1 MFRFERVTRSDDHTA
16 CAPERAARCGIGTW
30 LLLAVLLFAHVV
42 SAANDVP
49 VRLSGR
55 SMGTTWQV
63 TLADAPQD
71 RDALQREIETEL
83 QRLVDQMSTWEPD
96 SDLSRFNR
104 SVGEWRTLPSDL
116 HRVLTHSLALA
127 RDTGGA
133 YDPTIGP
140 LVNLWGFG
148 PDGESRTRP
157 PETEAIAS
165 ARAHVGWDRIELEPA
180 TRRARQPGGLFVDI
194 SSLGPGY
201 AVDRISQRLRDAG
214 HDDFLIELGGEM
226 RAGGTRADGEAW
238 RVAVER
244 PDQADADDPD
254 FDLVVVLRDSAI
266 GSSGDYRVGFEHEG
280 RRYSHT
286 IDPRSGEPIA
296 HSLAAVSVI
305 APETMQA
312 DALAAALLVL
322 GPDEGW
328 RYAERRGIAA
338 VFTMRHDG
346 TFERR
351 MTPAFAAAQA
361 R

>member
-133 YDPTIGP
+133 YDPVLNRWRKLDNGGSP
-140 LVNLWGFG
+140 RA
-148 PDGESRTRP
+148 RTR
-157 PETEAIAS
+157 AS
-165 ARAHVGWDRIELEPA
+165 AVWTGTEMLVF
-180 TRRARQPGGLFVDI
+180 GGHNNASPLAD
-194 SSLGPGY
+194 L
-201 AVDRISQRLRDAG
+201 QRLVPQPTWHLFRK
-214 HDDFLIELGGEM
+214 
-226 RAGGTRADGEAW
+226 
-238 RVAVER
+238 
-244 PDQADADDPD
+244 P
-254 FDLVVVLRDSAI
+254 
-266 GSSGDYRVGFEHEG
+266 
-280 RRYSHT
+280 
-286 IDPRSGEPIA
+286 
-296 HSLAAVSVI
+296 
-305 APETMQA
+305 
-312 DALAAALLVL
+312 
-322 GPDEGW
+322 
-328 RYAERRGIAA
+328 
-338 VFTMRHDG
+338 
-346 TFERR
+346 
-351 MTPAFAAAQA
+351 
-361 R
+361 